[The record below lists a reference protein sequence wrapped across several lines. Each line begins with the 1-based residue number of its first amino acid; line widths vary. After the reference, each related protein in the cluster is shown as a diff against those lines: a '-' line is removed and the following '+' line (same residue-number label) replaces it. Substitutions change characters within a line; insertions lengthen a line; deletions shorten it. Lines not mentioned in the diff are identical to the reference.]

1 MQAFI
6 LMLTDNSSAEYSKS
20 VKTEAFIQ
28 KGIALNSF
36 YNGKTP
42 LMYAAQYSTSTTVI
56 RRLLEYGASTTIRS
70 ADGKTAYDFAKQN
83 TSLPHDD
90 VYWALNKK

>member
-1 MQAFI
+1 
-6 LMLTDNSSAEYSKS
+6 
-20 VKTEAFIQ
+20 
-28 KGIALNSF
+28 
-36 YNGKTP
+36 
-42 LMYAAQYSTSTTVI
+42 MYAAQYCTSTTVI

-70 ADGKTAYDFAKQN
+70 ADGKTAWDFAKQN